1 MNRSHNNSEDSKN
14 DVTVYIK
21 QIDHLK
27 SMLEMTQD
35 IARMRNE
42 IIDRLENQLK
52 DLKREKFVF
61 VN

>member
-1 MNRSHNNSEDSKN
+1 MSRSHNNSEDSKN

-27 SMLEMTQD
+27 SMLEITQD
-35 IARMRNE
+35 IKRLQEGHIN
-42 IIDRLENQLK
+42 RLESELK
-52 DLKREKFVF
+52 DMKREKFVF

>member
-14 DVTVYIK
+14 DVTVYTK

-27 SMLEMTQD
+27 NMLEMTQD
-35 IARMRNE
+35 IARMRSE

>member
-1 MNRSHNNSEDSKN
+1 MNGSHNNSEDSKN
-14 DVTVYIK
+14 DVTVYTK

-27 SMLEMTQD
+27 NMLEMTQD

>member
-14 DVTVYIK
+14 DVTVYTK

-27 SMLEMTQD
+27 NMLEMTQD

>member
-14 DVTVYIK
+14 DVTVYTK

-27 SMLEMTQD
+27 NMLEMTQD
-35 IARMRNE
+35 IARMRKE